1 MVKPYF
7 HEKTKRFGYIDWL
20 VPIIDILTSSVA
32 ETVGYEAKQIFTASG
47 VPENYI
53 RIEPPILSADIRM
66 DNARKWN
73 IRALK
78 NAAQNYIDHN
88 SDVFDRVV
96 LDLTSK

>member
-1 MVKPYF
+1 
-7 HEKTKRFGYIDWL
+7 
-20 VPIIDILTSSVA
+20 
-32 ETVGYEAKQIFTASG
+32 
-47 VPENYI
+47 
-53 RIEPPILSADIRM
+53 M
-66 DNARKWN
+66 DNAKQWN